1 MPPNERTSLWMSV
14 NAFGPAPR
22 GSLVGAERSISLADL
37 VWGSSLEGRI
47 EDLRGASVLVA
58 TSSQLNAALA
68 LVELDGIAR
77 RLIVCP
83 PELPREHLCHVV
95 RTGAIDAVV
104 SDIEKHEYAGG
115 LVARE
120 VMCGPPLKSANT
132 DRHSTHETEW
142 ILFSSGTTGVPK
154 MVLHRLA
161 SLTGAIKPSSRKD
174 RPFVWS
180 TFYDIRRYGGLQI
193 LLRSLLGGESLV
205 VSDAKE
211 STEKFLIRAGANGV
225 THISGTP
232 SHWRKALM
240 TPSIRQLK
248 PNYVRLSGETVDQ
261 EILDSLRNIFPKAN
275 IVHAFASTE
284 AGLAFEVR
292 DCLSG
297 FPASL
302 MGSHDSD
309 VEITIREG
317 SLRIRSS
324 RTAARYLG
332 NEELTDKDG
341 FVDTHDLI
349 ELRGDRYYFI
359 GRADGV
365 INVGGFKVHPE
376 EVEQVINTHPGVQ
389 MSLVKARRNPI
400 TGALVVAEVVAKPA
414 PAGAHAMKDETVLR
428 TEILDECRRALPP
441 HKVPATIRFVPS
453 LEIAASGKL
462 ARR

>member
-1 MPPNERTSLWMSV
+1 MPLNERTALWMWV
-14 NAFGPAPR
+14 NPSGQTPG
-22 GSLVGAERSISLADL
+22 GSLVGAEGSVSLGDL
-37 VWGSSLEGRI
+37 VWGSSLEGRS

-58 TSSQLNAALA
+58 TASQLAAALA
-68 LVELDGIAR
+68 LVELDGIAS

-83 PELPREHLCHVV
+83 PELPREHLSHVV
-95 RTGAIDAVV
+95 RTAAVDAVV
-104 SDIEKHEYAGG
+104 CDLERYEYVGG
-115 LVARE
+115 VVARP
-120 VMCGPPLKSANT
+120 VMCRPLLKPANM
-132 DRHSTHETEW
+132 DRHSSHETEW

-154 MVLHRLA
+154 MVLHSLA
-161 SLTGAIKPSSRKD
+161 SLSGAIKPNSRKA

-193 LLRSLLGGESLV
+193 LLRSLLGRESLV

-211 STEKFLIRAGANGV
+211 STEKFLMRASANGV

-240 TPSIRQLK
+240 SPSIRQLE

-261 EILDSLRNIFPKAN
+261 EILDNLRNIFPKAT

-292 DCLSG
+292 DCGSG

-302 MGSHDSD
+302 IGSQNSD
-309 VEITIREG
+309 VEMRIKEG

-324 RTAARYLG
+324 RTAARYLE
-332 NEELTDKDG
+332 NEELADKDG
-341 FVDTHDLI
+341 FVDTHDLV

-365 INVGGFKVHPE
+365 INVGGLKVHPE

-400 TGALVVAEVVAKPA
+400 TGALVVADVVAKLA
-414 PAGAHAMKDETVLR
+414 PGEAHAMTDESFLR
-428 TEILDECRRALPP
+428 TEILEACRRALPP

-462 ARR
+462 RRH